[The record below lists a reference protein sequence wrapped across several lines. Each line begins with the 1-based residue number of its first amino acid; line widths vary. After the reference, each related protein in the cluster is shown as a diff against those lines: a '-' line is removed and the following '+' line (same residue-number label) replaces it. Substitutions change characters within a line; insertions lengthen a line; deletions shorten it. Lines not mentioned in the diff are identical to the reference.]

1 MPGIVV
7 SGYADRLGHA
17 DSMSAL
23 DVALAIAGVSAFVGG
38 YRTGL
43 LVRFCSWVGLGLGL
57 VLVAS
62 NLGAIRRTVSA
73 ADDMP
78 EVFAFG
84 LVLFGGALA
93 GKTVGYFT
101 GRWVRHNLPGTTLAR
116 ADRLGGAAV
125 GVIGVLALFW
135 VVRPLLALVPGW
147 PSEIT
152 RDSFVGDAFAREFP
166 HPPDVLR
173 KARRNLSTGLLPQIT
188 DLVSRSLPSG
198 PPPLTPPVDAVTITA
213 SRRGVVSIRTR
224 ACGVTVTGSGYVS
237 ARGEVTTAGHVVAG
251 GSSIEV
257 IDDDGRRRP
266 ATVAAFDPSLDRAVL
281 SVDTGGLIVLPAGTA
296 EVGDE
301 VAVFGFPGGGALEVS
316 GGGIRERVLA
326 SGRDIYDR
334 RKVERTIIVLA
345 ADLAP
350 GDSGAPVLTPDGT
363 VVGMAIAIAPDRPDT
378 AYAIDPRSPA
388 LGERPAPGSCLTD

>member
-1 MPGIVV
+1 
-7 SGYADRLGHA
+7 
-17 DSMSAL
+17 MSAL
-23 DVALAIAGVSAFVGG
+23 DVALAVAGLTAFVGG

-43 LVRFCSWVGLGLGL
+43 LVRIFSWVGLGLGL
-57 VLVAS
+57 VLVAT
-62 NLGAIRRTVSA
+62 NLGAIRRTVIA
-73 ADDMP
+73 ADGMP
-78 EVFAFG
+78 EVFVFG
-84 LVLFGGALA
+84 LVLFGAALA

-125 GVIGVLALFW
+125 GVIGVLSLFW

-152 RDSFVGDAFAREFP
+152 RDSFVADTFARDLP

-173 KARRNLSTGLLPQIT
+173 QARRSLSTGLFPQVT
-188 DLVSRSLPSG
+188 DLVSRSLASG
-198 PPPLTPPVDAVTITA
+198 APPLTPPVDAAAIA
-213 SRRGVVSIRTR
+213 LSRRGVVGIRSR

-237 ARGEVTTAGHVVAG
+237 GKGEVTTAGHVVAG
-251 GSSIEV
+251 SSSIEV

-266 ATVAAFDPSLDRAVL
+266 ATIVVFDPSLDRAVL
-281 SVDTGGLIVLPAGTA
+281 SVDTGGLLVLAAGTA
-296 EVGDE
+296 KVGDE
-301 VAVFGFPGGGALEVS
+301 VAVFGFPGGGSLNIS
-316 GGGIRERVLA
+316 GGGVRERVRS

-334 RKVERTIIVLA
+334 RTVERTIIVLA

-350 GDSGAPVLTPDGT
+350 GDSGAPVLHPDGT
-363 VVGMAIAIAPDRPDT
+363 VVGMAIAVAPDRPDT

-388 LGERPAPGSCLTD
+388 LGERPAPGRCLAD

>member
-1 MPGIVV
+1 
-7 SGYADRLGHA
+7 
-17 DSMSAL
+17 MSAL
-23 DVALAIAGVSAFVGG
+23 DVALGVVGLTAFVAG

-43 LVRFCSWVGLGLGL
+43 LVRVFSWVGLGLGL

-62 NLGAIRRTVSA
+62 NLGAIRRTVIA
-73 ADDMP
+73 ADGIP
-78 EVFAFG
+78 EVFVFG

-116 ADRLGGAAV
+116 ADRLGGAAF
-125 GVIGVLALFW
+125 GVIGVLFLFW

-152 RDSFVGDAFAREFP
+152 RDSFVADTFARDLP

-173 KARRNLSTGLLPQIT
+173 RARRSLSTGLFPQVT

-198 PPPLTPPVDAVTITA
+198 PRPLAQPADAEAIAA
-213 SRRGVVSIRTR
+213 SRRGVVSIRSR
-224 ACGVTVTGSGYVS
+224 ACGMTVTGSGYVS
-237 ARGEVTTAGHVVAG
+237 GKGEVTTAGHVVAG
-251 GSSIEV
+251 SSSIEV
-257 IDDDGRRRP
+257 IDDDGLRRP
-266 ATVAAFDPSLDRAVL
+266 ATIVVFDPALDRAVL
-281 SVDTGGLIVLPAGTA
+281 SVDTGGLLVLPAGTA

-301 VAVFGFPGGGALEVS
+301 VSVFGFPGGGGLNVS
-316 GGGIRERVLA
+316 GGGVQERVRS

-334 RKVERTIIVLA
+334 RTVERTIIVLA

-350 GDSGAPVLTPDGT
+350 GDSGAPVLRADGV
-363 VVGMAIAIAPDRPDT
+363 VVGIAIAVAPDRPDI

-388 LGERPAPGSCLTD
+388 LGERPGPGRCLAD

>member
-1 MPGIVV
+1 
-7 SGYADRLGHA
+7 
-17 DSMSAL
+17 MSAL
-23 DVALAIAGVSAFVGG
+23 DVALGVAGLTAFVGG

-43 LVRFCSWVGLGLGL
+43 LVRIFSWFGLGLGL
-57 VLVAS
+57 VLVAT
-62 NLGAIRRTVSA
+62 NLGAIRRTVIA
-73 ADDMP
+73 ADGMP
-78 EVFAFG
+78 EVFVFG

-125 GVIGVLALFW
+125 GVIGVLSLFW

-152 RDSFVGDAFAREFP
+152 RDSFVADAFARDLP

-173 KARRNLSTGLLPQIT
+173 KARRSLSTGLFPQVT
-188 DLVSRSLPSG
+188 DLVSRSLRSG
-198 PPPLTPPVDAVTITA
+198 APPVTPTIDAAAIAV
-213 SRRGVVSIRTR
+213 SRRGVVSIRSR

-237 ARGEVTTAGHVVAG
+237 GKGEVTTAGHVVAG
-251 GSSIEV
+251 SSSIEV

-266 ATVAAFDPSLDRAVL
+266 ATIVVFDPSLDRAVL
-281 SVDTGGLIVLPAGTA
+281 SVDTGGLLVLAAGTA

-301 VAVFGFPGGGALEVS
+301 VAVFGFPGGGSLNVS
-316 GGGIRERVLA
+316 GGGVRERVQS

-334 RKVERTIIVLA
+334 RTVERTIIVLA

-350 GDSGAPVLTPDGT
+350 GDSGAPVLRPDGT
-363 VVGMAIAIAPDRPDT
+363 VVGMAIAVAPDRPDT

-388 LGERPAPGSCLTD
+388 LGERPAPGRCLAV

>member
-1 MPGIVV
+1 
-7 SGYADRLGHA
+7 
-17 DSMSAL
+17 MSAL
-23 DVALAIAGVSAFVGG
+23 DVALAIAGLTAFSGG
-38 YRTGL
+38 YRSGL
-43 LVRFCSWVGLGLGL
+43 LVRFCSLVGLGLGL

-78 EVFAFG
+78 EVFVLG

-93 GKTVGYFT
+93 GKTAGYFT
-101 GRWVRHNLPGTTLAR
+101 GRWVRHNLPGNTLAR

-125 GVIGVLALFW
+125 GVIGVLAMFW

-152 RDSFVGDAFAREFP
+152 RDSIVADAFARELP

-173 KARRNLSTGLLPQIT
+173 KARRSLSTGLFPQIT

-198 PPPLTPPVDAVTITA
+198 PPPLAPPVDAATITA

-224 ACGVTVTGSGYVS
+224 ACGATVTGSGYVS
-237 ARGEVTTAGHVVAG
+237 RRGEVTTAAHVVAG
-251 GSSIEV
+251 SSSIEIV
-257 IDDDGRRRP
+257 DDDGRRRP
-266 ATVAAFDPSLDRAVL
+266 ATIVVFDPSLDRAVL
-281 SVDTGGLIVLPAGTA
+281 SVDTGGLTALPAGTA

-301 VAVFGFPGGGALEVS
+301 VAVFGFPGGGGLEVS
-316 GGGIRERVLA
+316 GGGIRARVPA
-326 SGRDIYDR
+326 TGRDIYDQR
-334 RKVERTIIVLA
+334 TVERTIIVLA

-350 GDSGAPVLTPDGT
+350 GDSGGPVLRPDGT

-378 AYAIDPRSPA
+378 AYAIDPGSPA
-388 LGERPAPGSCLTD
+388 IRERPSPGRCVTD